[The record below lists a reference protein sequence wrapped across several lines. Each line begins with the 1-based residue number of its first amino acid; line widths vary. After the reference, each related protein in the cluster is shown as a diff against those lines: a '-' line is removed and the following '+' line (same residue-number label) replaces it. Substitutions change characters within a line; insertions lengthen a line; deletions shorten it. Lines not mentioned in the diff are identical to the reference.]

1 MSTHPKFERTLVVI
15 KPDGVQRNLIGE
27 IIHRYERAGFK
38 LVAIKMMVPT
48 ADFITKQ
55 YTLDPEWMR
64 KTGLKTIKGY
74 TDKGLTPPFTDPI
87 KVTEIVLKSLARYL
101 TSGPVIA
108 MIWDGAHAV
117 ELIRKLTGGTEPR
130 TSDVGTIRG
139 DFVIDSYVMADQDVR
154 AVRNLVH
161 ASGTVKEAEDEI
173 NHWFKKEEIIKY
185 KTVTEQVIYDVEM
198 KGIFE

>member
-48 ADFITKQ
+48 ADFITKH

-108 MIWDGAHAV
+108 MIWEGAHAV